1 MPVPDLAKKP
11 KATCLITM
19 VHGTWGRRS
28 RWFQENSDFRRALEA
43 GLGKE
48 HITATVRPFLWSG
61 KNSVFA
67 RTRAAKE
74 LAELLGSEPDDTSS
88 IVIAHS
94 HGANVAFRAIS
105 RLGSRGARIHLITL
119 ATPFLRAFPTWS
131 GPSFGETFI
140 FFFAVLSI
148 PVFLLTGAVM
158 VTLTG
163 LDLSNTVFRLT
174 LLSSVVVISAAASA
188 LLVRYMLNP
197 SPKVLPDRERKPWA
211 WKPFILAEAVNY
223 DSAGPSAPKLLVIR
237 GVDDEAALALA
248 FGAIG
253 TSINRFML
261 TGMWKVL
268 YPLATVLFFAL
279 VLFSWLGGYFLN
291 SESSLH
297 VDPSLIATLAGASY
311 LLFTL
316 GTVVF
321 LLLPGLFNSRFGW
334 EFLVGAMRCEV
345 ATDSVPDSTHAQI
358 VTLQAPYQP
367 PIPRRDTVSIL
378 RHKIYDYPDCVP
390 EIVKWIKEHVR

>member
-1 MPVPDLAKKP
+1 
-11 KATCLITM
+11 
-19 VHGTWGRRS
+19 
-28 RWFQENSDFRRALEA
+28 
-43 GLGKE
+43 
-48 HITATVRPFLWSG
+48 
-61 KNSVFA
+61 
-67 RTRAAKE
+67 
-74 LAELLGSEPDDTSS
+74 
-88 IVIAHS
+88 
-94 HGANVAFRAIS
+94 
-105 RLGSRGARIHLITL
+105 
-119 ATPFLRAFPTWS
+119 
-131 GPSFGETFI
+131 
-140 FFFAVLSI
+140 
-148 PVFLLTGAVM
+148 M